1 MIKVILFFLLFIIPL
16 NNIDASEVKLQEIFK
31 GLQSPWSLSFIDNEN
46 VILTEKSG
54 NLLHINLI
62 EKKIKKIKHN
72 LDILEDGQGGLL
84 DVLYKD
90 QNIYVS

>member
-62 EKKIKKIKHN
+62 EKKNKKDKAQPRYIRRWSRWFVRCS
-72 LDILEDGQGGLL
+72 L
-84 DVLYKD
+84 
-90 QNIYVS
+90 